1 MTSAA
6 DAPGVG
12 KGIHIAYY
20 AKQVTKAGPHVYD
33 LAVVVTAAVAI
44 CRVYFLRTTVRS
56 ISYTRA
62 SSRFSDL
69 YLP

>member
-1 MTSAA
+1 MRKEEEEKTKKKKVLKTKQWLTSAA

-44 CRVYFLRTTVRS
+44 CRVCVF
-56 ISYTRA
+56 
-62 SSRFSDL
+62 
-69 YLP
+69 